1 LKIALIGL
9 SGCGKTSVYSVAFAA
24 KRPEET
30 KGLAPTILYETRRH
44 PFLGLQVGI

>member
-1 LKIALIGL
+1 LVGL

-24 KRPEET
+24 KSPEET